1 MRLMLKVVPDAE
13 LNDDGRWIEAEMPAW
28 FNPYDLAPIPG
39 HHVVQYHEAEDSRD
53 GGQPLPPAPYQFD
66 RSWLGLLDEE
76 RQRRPVPRR
85 DPAPRK
91 EDFTDLPGG
100 LTKLQAKKLLE
111 VIDAKIATGND
122 WDGGLQESIRESE
135 LVDEL
140 MALCDDEGH

>member
-1 MRLMLKVVPDAE
+1 MGM
-13 LNDDGRWIEAEMPAW
+13 
-28 FNPYDLAPIPG
+28 
-39 HHVVQYHEAEDSRD
+39 
-53 GGQPLPPAPYQFD
+53 
-66 RSWLGLLDEE
+66 LDEE
-76 RQRRPVPRR
+76 RQQEAESLRRPVPRR

-111 VIDAKIATGND
+111 VIDAKIATSNARND

-140 MALCDDEGH
+140 MALCDDEE

>member
-1 MRLMLKVVPDAE
+1 MLKVVPDAE

-76 RQRRPVPRR
+76 SLRRPVPRR